1 MSPKKSGR
9 DRYHA
14 RAVTIAR
21 RALESGSRFVGT
33 VLILAEFQAH
43 TLYLMSP
50 ALMRAR
56 SGAPVSVFGLGGVSP
71 LQAYTLRP
79 VINSNC
85 VLARGGGKQLEMNGQ
100 SVG

>member
-21 RALESGSRFVGT
+21 RALESGSRCLGT

-50 ALMRAR
+50 ALMRAG
-56 SGAPVSVFGLGGVSP
+56 SAKGLS
-71 LQAYTLRP
+71 
-79 VINSNC
+79 
-85 VLARGGGKQLEMNGQ
+85 
-100 SVG
+100 